1 MIILNFKIRQYRE
14 DKHMSQEELAEK
26 SGVSRG
32 IISAL
37 ETGKATVTTNL
48 TMKKIAQALDKS
60 VSEIFFENEV

>member
-1 MIILNFKIRQYRE
+1 MNFKIRQYRE